1 MQTICH
7 EKKNQKP
14 SQRLI
19 KEELLLL
26 SDDLQ
31 NFFKD
36 NNNKTGTIFTRIFQK
51 LENIDLVTKSIDSEI
66 LLSILVICCNK
77 KSQIPEKIWLKL
89 EAAIIR
95 NIQNTKNP
103 AFFKT
108 AKNRTS
114 LFQQFHNSSE
124 IISTIADFT
133 EKKSKQA
140 N

>member
-19 KEELLLL
+19 KEEQLVL

-31 NFFKD
+31 NFFKN

-51 LENIDLVTKSIDSEI
+51 LESIDLITKSIDSEI
-66 LLSILVICCNK
+66 LLSILVIFCNK
-77 KSQIPEKIWLKL
+77 KGQIPEKIWLKL
-89 EAAIIR
+89 EAGIIR
-95 NIQNTKNP
+95 NIQNTKNQ

-108 AKNRTS
+108 AKNRTF

-124 IISTIADFT
+124 IISAIADFT